1 MGRWL
6 APLALLLALVVA
18 GVAREAQAPAHR
30 VPDGGQLPNGS
41 TWLVDD
47 PDACYH
53 LRRIQVGIATGEVP
67 DSDRFLNHPEGSP
80 IPWPTFFD
88 SFLAAIAERL
98 APNLWDRPTGSFDEG
113 RLEALLV
120 HAPPVLGVLAV
131 LVTALAA
138 LATRRR
144 GDDSPWPA
152 VIAAWVLAG
161 VPLAVWYSGVARV
174 DHHVMTALL
183 LAGLLWAATWGLDAE
198 DEVDG
203 LTAALLAGLFGGL
216 SLLTWLASAI
226 FFGLVGAVVLLAA
239 CFSSTERSV
248 RLARLGVLMFATSAV
263 VVGVPAASSAWNA
276 VQPGSLINLSAG
288 VPRALL
294 AAAVPF
300 LALALIP
307 RWREAGLPA
316 LGRFAVAALCIAAV
330 TFALPGFLSGA
341 LEGFSWA
348 SRQNSF
354 MAVVAESEPLLADG
368 WSGAVQDLG
377 WTLLLLPLALAC
389 PLGDRRRASR
399 WLLFTLL
406 VVLLVL
412 TLGQRR
418 FANSLA
424 VPFAVAL
431 ATTLGDLARFGRERS
446 GALGRVAFAAALMLG
461 GGAVLDGLATGVWR
475 QRHAPEE
482 LAALA
487 DFRYERLRGLQALRE
502 LSPSPGAWNA
512 PDSRQD
518 YGVLAVWGLGHP
530 IEYHGRR
537 PSIATNFGSFV
548 GAENYRDHAR
558 ALLESEPEAFLNAC
572 RQLGAQYVVV
582 GARQVSELVVQARIA
597 QWSDAERRSLFEGT
611 GGAKR
616 YSARASS
623 SALMRL
629 ALHRREVGSRTFA
642 GAELIWRS
650 ERFEDMRGRPSTPGA
665 AGAGPVLSIYRLPAR
680 PVEEAPQ
687 LAPR

>member
-1 MGRWL
+1 MARWL
-6 APLALLLALVVA
+6 APLALLLALFAA

-41 TWLVDD
+41 TWLIDD

-53 LRRIQVGIATGEVP
+53 LRRVQIGIATGEVP
-67 DSDRFLNHPEGSP
+67 DSDRFLNHPQGSP
-80 IPWPTFFD
+80 VPWPTFFD
-88 SFLAAIAERL
+88 AFLAAVAERL
-98 APNLWDRPTGSFDEG
+98 VPGLWDRSTGRFDEG
-113 RLEALLV
+113 RLEELLV

-138 LATRRR
+138 FATRRR
-144 GDDSPWPA
+144 DNRSPWPA
-152 VIAAWVLAG
+152 VLAAWILAG

-183 LAGLLWAATWGLDAE
+183 LAGLLWSATWGLDAE

-226 FFGLVGAVVLLAA
+226 FLGLAGAVVLLAS
-239 CFSSTERSV
+239 CFASSERSV
-248 RLARLGVLMFATSAV
+248 RLARFGVLMFATSAV

-294 AAAVPF
+294 AAAAPF
-300 LALALIP
+300 LVLALIP
-307 RWREAGLPA
+307 RWRRPGLPP
-316 LGRFAVAALCIAAV
+316 LGRLAVALSCIAVA
-330 TFALPGFLSGA
+330 TLALPGFLSGA

-354 MAVVAESEPLLADG
+354 MAVVAESEPLFAQG
-368 WSGAVQDLG
+368 WSGAVRDLG
-377 WTLLLLPLALAC
+377 WGLLLLPVALAC

-399 WLLFTLL
+399 WLLFAML
-406 VVLLVL
+406 VVLLLL

-431 ATTLGDLARFGRERS
+431 ATTLGDLACYGRARTGGAARLASGAAIVLS
-446 GALGRVAFAAALMLG
+446 GALM
-461 GGAVLDGLATGVWR
+461 LDGLGTCLWR

-487 DFRYERLRGLQALRE
+487 DFRYERLRGLQTLRE

-512 PDSRQD
+512 ADSRQD

-530 IEYHGRR
+530 IEYHARR
-537 PSIATNFGSFV
+537 PSISTNFGSFV
-548 GAENYRDHAR
+548 GASNFRDHAR
-558 ALLESEPEAFLNAC
+558 ALLESDPEAFLEAC
-572 RQLGAQYVVV
+572 RQLGAEYVVV

-597 QWSDAERRSLFEGT
+597 QWSDSERRALFDGS
-611 GGAKR
+611 GAGKR
-616 YSARASS
+616 YSVRASS

-629 ALHRREVGSRTFA
+629 ALHDRPVGSRSFG

-650 ERFEDMRGRPSTPGA
+650 DRFEDLRGRPSTAGA
-665 AGAGPVLSIYRLPAR
+665 PAAGPVLSIYRLPSRAD
-680 PVEEAPQ
+680 ESALQ

>member
-1 MGRWL
+1 MSRWL

-30 VPDGGQLPNGS
+30 VPGGGQLPSGS
-41 TWLVDD
+41 SWLVDD

-53 LRRIQVGIATGEVP
+53 LRRVQIGIATGEVP
-67 DSDRFLNHPEGSP
+67 DSDRFLNHPQGSP
-80 IPWPTFFD
+80 VPWPTFFD
-88 SFLAAIAERL
+88 AFLAAIAERV
-98 APNLWDRPTGSFDEG
+98 APELWDRQSGRFDEG
-113 RLEALLV
+113 RLEELLV

-131 LVTALAA
+131 LITALAA
-138 LATRRR
+138 LAARRR
-144 GDDSPWPA
+144 DQTSPWPA
-152 VIAAWVLAG
+152 VLAAWILAG

-183 LAGLLWAATWGLDAE
+183 LGGLLWTATWGLDAE

-203 LTAALLAGLFGGL
+203 LTAALLAGLFAGL

-226 FFGLVGAVVLLAA
+226 FLGLVGAVVLLAA
-239 CFSSTERSV
+239 CFADSERSV
-248 RLARLGVLMFATSAV
+248 RLARFGVLMFATAAV
-263 VVGVPAASSAWNA
+263 VVGVPASSSAWNA

-294 AAAVPF
+294 AAAAPF
-300 LALALIP
+300 LVLALIP
-307 RWREAGLPA
+307 RWRKRGLGPMGR
-316 LGRFAVAALCIAAV
+316 LGAAAACIAVA

-354 MAVVAESEPLLADG
+354 MAVVAESEPLFAQGWGGAVRDMG
-368 WSGAVQDLG
+368 WSLV
-377 WTLLLLPLALAC
+377 LLPLALAC

-399 WLLFTLL
+399 WLLFAML
-406 VVLLVL
+406 VVLLIL

-431 ATTLGDLARFGRERS
+431 ATTLGDLAQLGRARS
-446 GALGRVAFAAALMLG
+446 GAPARLALGAALVLG
-461 GGAVLDGLATGVWR
+461 SAVMLDGLGTCVWR

-487 DFRYERLRGLQALRE
+487 EFRYERLRGLQALRE

-530 IEYHGRR
+530 IEYHARR

-548 GAENYRDHAR
+548 GADNYRDHAR
-558 ALLESEPEAFLNAC
+558 ALLESDPQAFQEAC

-597 QWSDAERRSLFEGT
+597 QWSAAERRALFDGT
-611 GGAKR
+611 GANKR

-629 ALHRREVGSRTFA
+629 ALHDRPVGSRTFG

-650 ERFEDMRGRPSTPGA
+650 ERFEDLRGRPSA
-665 AGAGPVLSIYRLPAR
+665 AGAPGSGPVLSIYRLPPRSAGA
-680 PVEEAPQ
+680 VPQ